1 MLTSFMQTR
10 SLIEAKIIEVRD
22 VISGRSRINIIIP
35 LSSYMIILHPA
46 CTRSMKNRKRR
57 TLDYILRT
65 ARKGCIIVTRQTN
78 FDILEHY
85 LYIVCLTKDDLDRM
99 MVGIWGKEKDK
110 LINEIYNETFNT

>member
-22 VISGRSRINIIIP
+22 VISRFSSINIIIP

-46 CTRSMKNRKRR
+46 CTRSVKNKKRR

-65 ARKGCIIVTRQTN
+65 ARKGCIVTKQTN
-78 FDILEHY
+78 LDILEHY
-85 LYIVCLTKDDLDRM
+85 LYIVCLTKDDL
-99 MVGIWGKEKDK
+99 EKMIIEVDK
-110 LINEIYNETFNT
+110 KNIINEIYETFNT

>member
-1 MLTSFMQTR
+1 MSTSFMQTK

-22 VISGRSRINIIIP
+22 VMSRFSSINIIIP

-46 CTRSMKNRKRR
+46 CTRSVKNKKRR

-65 ARKGCIIVTRQTN
+65 ARKGCIVTKQTN

-85 LYIVCLTKDDLDRM
+85 LYIVYLAEEDLGRM
-99 MVGIWGKEKDK
+99 IVGTERKE
-110 LINEIYNETFNT
+110 LINEIYETFNT